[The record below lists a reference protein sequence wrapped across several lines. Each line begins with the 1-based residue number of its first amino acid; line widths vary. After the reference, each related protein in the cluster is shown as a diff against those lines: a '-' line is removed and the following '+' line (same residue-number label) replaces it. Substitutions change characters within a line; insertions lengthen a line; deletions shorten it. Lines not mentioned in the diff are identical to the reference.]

1 MSRWLGN
8 CQLLVLLSL
17 CLFIGSETRGDAADI
32 EVLLNSGVPEILIE
46 GKFGPEDG
54 EAFANKVSGLLDGI
68 VVLNSTG
75 GSLLAG
81 LRIGSLI
88 RLRNFATV
96 VSDRTLC
103 ASACALAWLGG
114 STRYMG
120 TRSLVGFH
128 AAYKIENGRQEE
140 TGAGN
145 ALVGAYLNQL
155 GLSNEAIVYITSAP
169 PNDLTLLSVEDARKL
184 GIAVTI
190 LPLDNSPAG
199 IGLVPEVPKSAVAVE
214 RSPVGTTPRKPD
226 LRDVAKRFANVYFSH
241 WSESNADA
249 LKYFGRVYAE
259 RVNFVDRP
267 ILRNTLLTEKRKFA
281 ERWPERIY
289 TTRPET
295 IEADCDVKTDTCTV
309 TGQVEWDCRRPEDAA
324 RSAGVANF
332 TLQISVSPL
341 GDVRVNGEWSSVVS
355 RRD

>member
-8 CQLLVLLSL
+8 FPLGALLSL
-17 CLFIGSETRGDAADI
+17 SILIANEIPCDAADI
-32 EVLLNSGVPEILIE
+32 EVVHDSGVPEILVA
-46 GKFGPEDG
+46 GKFDPEDG
-54 EAFANKVSGLLDGI
+54 EAFANKVSGLTGGI
-68 VVLNSTG
+68 VLLNSTG

-88 RLRNFATV
+88 RLRSFTTV
-96 VSDRTLC
+96 VPDRTIC

-128 AAYKIENGRQEE
+128 AAYRVKNGRQEE

-155 GLSNEAIVYITSAP
+155 GLSTDAIIYITSAP
-169 PNDLTLLSVEDARKL
+169 PNDLTLLSLEDARKL

-190 LPLDNSPAG
+190 LPPNNSPTG
-199 IGLVPEVPKSAVAVE
+199 IGSAPEAPKSAATVE
-214 RSPVGTTPRKPD
+214 RTRRKPD
-226 LRDVAKRFANVYFSH
+226 LGDTAKGFANAYFSH

-249 LKYFGRVYAE
+249 LKYFSRVYAE
-259 RVNFVDRP
+259 HVNFYDRP
-267 ILRNTLLTEKRKFA
+267 ILRSTLLTEKRKFA
-281 ERWPERIY
+281 ERWPERVY
-289 TTRPET
+289 TARPET
-295 IEADCDVKTDTCTV
+295 IKTDCNVKTGTCTV

-332 TLQISVSPL
+332 TLQISISPL